1 MILNGD
7 GRFILLDKPASFPH
21 TEVITR
27 TSEGPV
33 FDLSVDLEYFNGV
46 VYVKAEHVIEM
57 ANVLG
62 MSTKEETEEMR
73 ATISRLE
80 QENKTVPDNVK
91 ALLDGIDN
99 VVSNWT
105 SGIVSPTVALSNL
118 GIQID
123 SKASDSDD
131 RQGTSEES
139 AGSNKSDGID
149 SDKPADG
156 PNKAVIKAGH
166 PSVGKGPNKFSAG
179 PANGFGFDN

>member
-21 TEVITR
+21 TDIVTR
-27 TSEGPV
+27 TGEGPV

-80 QENKTVPDNVK
+80 QENKTVPKNVE
-91 ALLDGIDN
+91 ALIHGIDKL
-99 VVSNWT
+99 VSNWT
-105 SGIVSPTVALSNL
+105 SGIVSPDAARANF
-118 GIQID
+118 GIPINSETPD
-123 SKASDSDD
+123 EHDRRGKKSESGLFTESDGTDSDK
-131 RQGTSEES
+131 S
-139 AGSNKSDGID
+139 ADGIDKPPFKAGNAIVGKGSNKL
-149 SDKPADG
+149 
-156 PNKAVIKAGH
+156 
-166 PSVGKGPNKFSAG
+166 SASTVD
-179 PANGFGFDN
+179 GFGFGS